1 MRTFIT
7 GGAGFLGSA
16 LLGSLTDDEIT
27 VYSRDEA
34 KHARARSQFPNV
46 HFIVGD
52 ILDFPR
58 LLAAMIGHD
67 RVIHAAAMKYV
78 PQAEINVREATRVN
92 VLGST
97 NVFDA
102 ALQDGINKVVAIST
116 DKACRSANVYGHT
129 KKLMERLAQEYDGY
143 SSTAF
148 NTLRY
153 GNVMASTGSVIPMFR
168 DQARSRTL
176 TLTDPTMTRFWL
188 TINQAVDLV
197 HHSLTR
203 QTSGTVLVDRMGATD
218 MMTVAKAAARV
229 ELGRDYKEDR
239 MDIKIIGHRFGE
251 KQHEELIAP
260 EEVSHAVRIG
270 GSSLV
275 EIHPVTTP
283 ALPPDPIEGVMA
295 MYYTSA
301 TPDHWFTED
310 EVVEMIARMELPW

>member
-16 LLGSLTDDEIT
+16 LLDSLKDDEIT

-34 KHARARSQFPNV
+34 KHARARSKFRNV

-52 ILDFPR
+52 ILDLAR
-58 LLAAMIGHD
+58 LEAAMIGHD
-67 RVIHAAAMKYV
+67 RVIHCAAMKYV

-92 VLGST
+92 IIGST

-102 ALQDGINKVVAIST
+102 ALHAGVSKVVAIST
-116 DKACRSANVYGHT
+116 DKACRSVNVYGHT
-129 KKLMERLAQEYDGY
+129 KVLMERLAQEYDGY

-153 GNVMASTGSVIPMFR
+153 GNVMASTGSVIPLFR

-188 TINQAVDLV
+188 TISQAVDLV

-203 QTSGTVLVDRMGATD
+203 QTRGTILVNRMGATD

-229 ELGRDYKEDR
+229 ELGSDYQEDR
-239 MDIKIIGHRFGE
+239 IDIKIIGDRFGE
-251 KQHEELIAP
+251 KHDEELIAP
-260 EEVSHAVRIG
+260 EEISHAMRIG
-270 GSSLV
+270 SSSFV
-275 EIHPVTTP
+275 EIHPVWTP
-283 ALPPDPIEGVMA
+283 KVPVDKEEPMRE
-295 MYYTSA
+295 YYTSA
-301 TPDHWFTED
+301 TPDHWFSED
-310 EVVEMIARMELPW
+310 EIVEMISRMELPW

>member
-16 LLGSLTDDEIT
+16 LLDSLKDDEIT

-34 KHARARSQFPNV
+34 KHARARSKFRNV

-52 ILDFPR
+52 ILDLAR
-58 LLAAMIGHD
+58 LEAAMIGHD
-67 RVIHAAAMKYV
+67 RVIHCAAMKYV

-92 VLGST
+92 IIGST

-102 ALQDGINKVVAIST
+102 ALHAGVSKVVAIST
-116 DKACRSANVYGHT
+116 DKACRSVNVYGHT
-129 KKLMERLAQEYDGY
+129 KVLMERLAQEYDGY

-153 GNVMASTGSVIPMFR
+153 GNVMASTGSVIPLFR

-197 HHSLTR
+197 LHSLTR
-203 QTSGTVLVDRMGATD
+203 QTRGTVLVSRMGATD
-218 MMTVAKAAARV
+218 MMTIAKAAARV
-229 ELGRDYKEDR
+229 ELGRDYSEDR
-239 MDIKIIGHRFGE
+239 IDIKIIGHRFGE
-251 KQHEELIAP
+251 KKHEELIAP
-260 EEVSHAVRIG
+260 EEVGHAVRVG
-270 GSSLV
+270 LSSLV
-275 EIHPVTTP
+275 EIHPVTAP
-283 ALPPDPIEGVMA
+283 PLPPDPIEGPMA
-295 MYYTSA
+295 EYYTSA
-301 TPDHWFTED
+301 TPDRWFSED
-310 EVVEMIARMELPW
+310 EIVDMISNMELPW